1 MRSHIKCVA
10 AHPSSECCLVKK
22 VTFVQKMLLPSC
34 LKCISKHYNCT
45 DIVQCS
51 AVYIYIYMSV
61 CHIYMCTGQCIAIEL
76 SYKYTCHHSC
86 FDFCIHIWP
95 TGYKL
100 LMPLEVW
107 TTQLSKTGSSC
118 PFWSKAV
125 CTFLKIW
132 PYPSYSSD
140 FTLATSNTLHSIQN
154 FSYVSVPSLAHPL
167 GLISFN
173 PTLTLLPSLF
183 FIYSKSPPLPFNC

>member
-1 MRSHIKCVA
+1 MCVA

-22 VTFVQKMLLPSC
+22 VTFVQKMLLPSH

-51 AVYIYIYMSV
+51 AVYIYVCLSHLHVHRSV
-61 CHIYMCTGQCIAIEL
+61 HCHWAFLQVHLPPQLLWLLHTHLTNWLQAIDAIGSVDHTVIQDWL
-76 SYKYTCHHSC
+76 SLS
-86 FDFCIHIWP
+86 I
-95 TGYKL
+95 
-100 LMPLEVW
+100 LEQSLCVH
-107 TTQLSKTGSSC
+107 
-118 PFWSKAV
+118 F
-125 CTFLKIW
+125 FLIW

-154 FSYVSVPSLAHPL
+154 FNYVSVPSLAHPL

-183 FIYSKSPPLPFNC
+183 SFIYSRSPPLPFNC